1 MMKANSQDRRV
12 KRTKT
17 LLQKTLVELML
28 EKEVSQISVKE
39 LTQRADVNRST
50 FYLHYLDI
58 YDMLEQMENEFVGR
72 VKGFFCDYFN
82 PLPTSPPITLFLQI
96 SQWLERDRE
105 YYVKLLRGTAAAQ
118 LLEKLRVQIVDEFL
132 HILNTIFQ
140 EENSLDLRT
149 RVNFIV
155 SGTIGVLHMWVTEE
169 NTGSLPE
176 LSRTIEDLLEN
187 GSIQDYPQKLLLHY
201 PGRLGMQK
209 NQQKG

>member
-72 VKGFFCDYFN
+72 VQGFFCDYFN

-96 SQWLERDRE
+96 SQWLERDKE

-118 LLEKLRVQIVDEFL
+118 LLEKLRVRLVDEFL

-155 SGTIGVLHMWVTEE
+155 SGTIGVLRMWVTEE
-169 NTGSLPE
+169 NTGSLLE

-201 PGRLGMQK
+201 PERLEMQK

>member
-1 MMKANSQDRRV
+1 MMIENSQDRRV

-28 EKEVSQISVKE
+28 EKKVSQISVKE

-72 VKGFFCDYFN
+72 VQGFFCDYFN
-82 PLPTSPPITLFLQI
+82 PLPNSPPITLFLQI
-96 SQWLERDRE
+96 SQWLERDKE

-132 HILNTIFQ
+132 HILYTIFQ

-169 NTGSLPE
+169 NTGSLLE

-201 PGRLGMQK
+201 PERLEIQK

>member
-1 MMKANSQDRRV
+1 MMIENSQDRRV

-28 EKEVSQISVKE
+28 EKKVSQISVKE

-72 VKGFFCDYFN
+72 VQGFFCDYFN

-96 SQWLERDRE
+96 SQWLERDKE

-155 SGTIGVLHMWVTEE
+155 SGTIGVLRMWVTEE
-169 NTGSLPE
+169 NTGSLLE

-201 PGRLGMQK
+201 PERLEIQK

>member
-1 MMKANSQDRRV
+1 MMIENSQDRRV

-96 SQWLERDRE
+96 SQWLERDKE

-201 PGRLGMQK
+201 PERLGMQK